1 MEERPCVSG
10 IEDPEVLS
18 LGLLPEAAGGTQRG
32 CERSMT
38 VVMRSRSAVGT
49 TMPGAHR
56 GPDTAPST
64 LPTATR
70 RGHSTAPPPT
80 FYGKAHT
87 EGLSS
92 LPVKNSYSP
101 FKALPG
107 HPCPDPLAEDL
118 HPPLHPSESH
128 LSCLRVCAHPL
139 SPVLKG
145 SESLVHPCIWQRQ
158 GVQMRLPNGTTGA
171 VAPVLAP
178 SGPPPR
184 RPGGLPGTLGWLL
197 PQLILPGSWG
207 RGRRRGVPAL
217 RDGGRCG
224 RRGHRAR
231 GRGAPCGGQA

>member
-1 MEERPCVSG
+1 MGLKGPHIRPSSPREHTGGPRARAGARGPQTEERPCVSR

-18 LGLLPEAAGGTQRG
+18 LGLLPEAAGGMQRG
-32 CERSMT
+32 CEPSMT
-38 VVMRSRSAVGT
+38 VVMRHRSAVGT

-56 GPDTAPST
+56 GPDTVPST

-145 SESLVHPCIWQRQ
+145 LVFW
-158 GVQMRLPNGTTGA
+158 V
-171 VAPVLAP
+171 
-178 SGPPPR
+178 
-184 RPGGLPGTLGWLL
+184 
-197 PQLILPGSWG
+197 
-207 RGRRRGVPAL
+207 
-217 RDGGRCG
+217 
-224 RRGHRAR
+224 
-231 GRGAPCGGQA
+231 